1 MKQIEPGFIN
11 DLTNLDRL
19 RAGIGKDK
27 EGSLRQAAQ
36 QFESLFTQM
45 LFKSMR
51 NANSA
56 FESDL
61 MSSNNTKFFQQMRD
75 EQMASELSTQGNLGL
90 ADMIVKQLG
99 GESENSQSG
108 KTLPA
113 DKFAVR
119 PISQPSESYYLS
131 ADERAKLYQDKYDIE
146 PKSTEQAKTAAAP
159 DGVGQLSDMADKV
172 KPQPEPGRFDSPEGF
187 VAHMK
192 PYAFKASR
200 VLGVDPAMLIAQAAL
215 ETGWGKKVI
224 QNAAGSSHNLFNI
237 KADPRWGGN
246 KVATRT
252 LEYHNGIAVQENAA
266 FRSYHS
272 YQESFDDFVQFLRQ
286 NPRYGTA
293 LKHTTDPS
301 RFVKEIHNAGYAT
314 DPNYSQ
320 KVLAVMNKVKT
331 LW

>member
-11 DLTNLDRL
+11 DLTNLDWL

-108 KTLPA
+108 KTLPV

-146 PKSTEQAKTAAAP
+146 PKSAEQAKPAVAP
-159 DGVGQLSDMADKV
+159 DGVGQLSDMTDKV
-172 KPQPEPGRFDSPEGF
+172 KTQSEPSRFDSPKGF

-200 VLGVDPAMLIAQAAL
+200 ALGVDPTMLIAQAAL

-224 QNAAGSSHNLFNI
+224 QNAAGLSHNLFNI
-237 KADPRWGGN
+237 KADPRWGGIKLPPVHWN
-246 KVATRT
+246 IITVSQYKKM
-252 LEYHNGIAVQENAA
+252 L
-266 FRSYHS
+266 RS
-272 YQESFDDFVQFLRQ
+272 VRIILI
-286 NPRYGTA
+286 
-293 LKHTTDPS
+293 K
-301 RFVKEIHNAGYAT
+301 
-314 DPNYSQ
+314 
-320 KVLAVMNKVKT
+320 KVLMI
-331 LW
+331 LYSS